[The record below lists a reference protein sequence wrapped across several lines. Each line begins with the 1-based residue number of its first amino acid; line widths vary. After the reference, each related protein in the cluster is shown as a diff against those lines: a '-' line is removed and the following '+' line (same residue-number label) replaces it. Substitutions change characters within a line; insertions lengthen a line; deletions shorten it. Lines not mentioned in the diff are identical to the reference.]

1 MLATIQD
8 NRQLRKRLTIT
19 VVLLMIP
26 ISYWPG
32 GEILEGALSPQMYF
46 LWVVIGLPA
55 LLVVTFTANAYL
67 NIQEDERL
75 EEQERDV
82 ETTVADGG
90 DDS

>member
-1 MLATIQD
+1 
-8 NRQLRKRLTIT
+8 
-19 VVLLMIP
+19 
-26 ISYWPG
+26 
-32 GEILEGALSPQMYF
+32 MYF